1 MSVLSSISKGYRSLL
16 LHRLRSLLSTLG
28 VLFGVSAV
36 IAMLSI
42 GEGAK
47 KETLEQIEQ
56 LGMNCIIVRQLD
68 STEQQHIKARENRS
82 SGVTFND
89 AQRIKN
95 GVPDAL
101 RVAPVK
107 VLEANTQASLTE
119 IYPEIMGID
128 RAFSEI
134 KGLDLAEGRL
144 ITDNDVSQRHLVCI
158 LGQDIAKALGKDG
171 HIGKLLRIENVNF
184 TIIGVLSSRHWAQ
197 SKTRSLN
204 VRNLNKMIFIPLHVE
219 QIFPRRTV
227 GKSDTLTE
235 ILIQIDSSENMQR
248 STEAVKRIMQLSHRK
263 VEDYQIIIP
272 KELMEQ
278 AHRTQNTFNLVLGG
292 IAGLSLLV
300 GGIGIMNIMLATVS
314 ERTREIGIRR
324 ALGANRMHII
334 MQFLLETLLLT
345 LTGAISGVLLGI
357 FLSHLISYWAGWNT
371 IVTFW
376 SIAVSLGM
384 ASGIGLCSGLYPAL
398 KAARMNPIAALRNE

>member
-1 MSVLSSISKGYRSLL
+1 MLSEIRKGFRNLL

-28 VLFGVSAV
+28 VLFGVAAV

-56 LGMNCIIVRQLD
+56 LGMNSIIIRQLEA
-68 STEQQHIKARENRS
+68 SEQQHIKAREKRS
-82 SGVTFND
+82 SGLTYAD
-89 AQRIKN
+89 AEKLKA
-95 GVPDAL
+95 GVPDAQA
-101 RVAPVK
+101 VAPAK
-107 VLEANTQASLTE
+107 VIEASTMSSLNE
-119 IYPEIMGID
+119 IYPEILAVN
-128 RAFSEI
+128 RFYAEI
-134 KGLDLAEGRL
+134 KGLELSEGRF
-144 ITDNDVSQRHLVCI
+144 INDYDLSQRQLVCV
-158 LGQDIAKALGKDG
+158 LGQDVAKALGKDG
-171 HIGKLLRIENVNF
+171 HVGKTLRIENVNMI
-184 TIIGVLSSRHWAQ
+184 IIGVLEAKHWAA

-219 QIFPRRTV
+219 QIFPRKTAM
-227 GKSDTLTE
+227 KNDTLSE
-235 ILIQIDSSENMQR
+235 IIVQIDHSDHMHR
-248 STEAVKRIMQLSHRK
+248 SAEAVKRVMQIAHAG
-263 VEDYQIIIP
+263 VEDYQIVIP
-272 KELMEQ
+272 KELLDQ

-324 ALGANRMHII
+324 AVGANQYHILS
-334 MQFLLETLLLT
+334 QFLLETLLLT
-345 LTGAISGVLLGI
+345 LTGALCGVALGL
-357 FLSHLISYWAGWNT
+357 FLSYMISVMAGWKT

-376 SIAVSLGM
+376 SIFVSLTM
-384 ASGIGLCSGLYPAL
+384 ACGIGLFSGLYPAL